1 MFNKELVL
9 VVLLAALVSPLA
21 MGSDLLV
28 KNVQGVTPTVDG
40 MQQFSCMT
48 VSNGKVETLAT
59 GEECGTLSAAE
70 IIDGKGRGLL
80 PGLIDAHGHVLWYGL
95 AHTRVDLVGTKSLEE
110 ALQRVK
116 AFAEAHPDHPWILG
130 RGWNQ
135 EHWPERK
142 FPTAADLDKVVSDRP
157 VWLGRIDGHAGWAN
171 SAALNASGVNAETAN
186 PHGGMLIRDE
196 QGRPSGVLVDAA
208 EALVGDHV
216 PELTKAQRLEALST
230 ATRELASFGL
240 TGVHDAGVDPA
251 SLEAFR
257 ELAGS
262 GGLAIRIYAML
273 SGADYADG
281 VPPYPFVIGDQ
292 RLLVQSIKLYLDGA
306 MGSRGAA
313 FMEPYKDDP
322 ENSGLLFMQPEQ
334 VDALVAKWSNASYQ
348 VNVHAIGDLAN
359 KVALDAFERLD
370 PVDRKRLR
378 HRIEHAQVVAPED
391 LKRFAALGVVPS
403 MQPVHVSS
411 DWRMLGERMEEPRL
425 VGAYAWRALLDDGN
439 RIAAGSDFPVESPN
453 PMFGLYAAVTRLDM
467 DGEPEGGWHP
477 DQKMTLDEA
486 LRAFTLDAAWA
497 AHQER
502 ELGSLE
508 KGKWADFILVDRD
521 LYAIPPEQIKDVRVL
536 GTWVAGKKVYS
547 DSEK

>member
-1 MFNKELVL
+1 MFNRRLIMT
-9 VVLLAALVSPLA
+9 VLLAALASPMA

-28 KNVQGVTPTVDG
+28 RNVRGVTPTADG
-40 MQQFSCMT
+40 MQQFSCMV
-48 VSNGKVETLAT
+48 VSNGRVETLAA
-59 GEECGTLSAAE
+59 GEECDALSAEE
-70 IIDGKGRGLL
+70 IIDGQGRGLL

-95 AHTRVDLVGTKSLEE
+95 AHTRVDLVGTKSLDE

-116 AFAEAHPDHPWILG
+116 AFADAHPDHPWILG

-142 FPTAADLDKVVSDRP
+142 FPTAADLDTVVPDRP

-171 SAALNASGVNAETAN
+171 SAALKASGVTAETAN

-216 PELTKAQRLEALST
+216 PQLTMAQRRDALAT
-230 ATRELASFGL
+230 ATRELAAFGL
-240 TGVHDAGVDPA
+240 TSVHDAGVDPA
-251 SLEAFR
+251 SLEAYR
-257 ELAGS
+257 ELANS
-262 GGLAIRIYAML
+262 GGLAIRVYAML
-273 SGADYADG
+273 SGEDYADG
-281 VPPYPFVIGDQ
+281 VPPYPFVIGQQ
-292 RLLVQSIKLYLDGA
+292 RLLVQSIKLYMDGA

-334 VDALVAKWSNASYQ
+334 IDALVAKWSNASYQ

-359 KVALDAFERLD
+359 KVVLDAFEKLD
-370 PVDRKRLR
+370 AVDRKRLR

-391 LKRFAALGVVPS
+391 LKRFASLGVVPS
-403 MQPVHVSS
+403 MQPVHISS
-411 DWRMLGERMEEPRL
+411 DWRMLGERLEEPRL
-425 VGAYAWRALLDDGN
+425 VGAYAWRTLIDGGN

-467 DGEPEGGWHP
+467 DGEPRDGWHP
-477 DQKMTLDEA
+477 DQKVTLDEA

-497 AHQER
+497 AHQEK

-536 GTWVAGKKVYS
+536 GTWVAGEKVYS